1 MSALGR
7 RVVPAVA
14 VLLCTFGCGLPT
26 TGPVDAGVPGT
37 GILAP
42 AASGQPS
49 TVYVYLIDERSL
61 IAVPRTA
68 PGDGGPQQALNLL
81 LTGLTPGERQKGFV
95 TAVPDDLAAARV
107 TSDGGVI
114 RVDIPAAASQP
125 TKPAV
130 EQIVCTVSRARA
142 APRSTESPGPTS
154 VPSPRA
160 VVTISAPGWRLER
173 LSCEADTAP

>member
-7 RVVPAVA
+7 RAVPAVA
-14 VLLCTFGCGLPT
+14 VLLCAVGCGLPT

-37 GILAP
+37 GILPP
-42 AASGQPS
+42 AASGQPAS
-49 TVYVYLIDERSL
+49 VYVYLIDDRSL

-68 PGDGGPQQALNLL
+68 PGNGGPQQALNLL
-81 LTGLTPGERQKGFV
+81 LAGLTPGERQKGLV
-95 TAVPDDLAAARV
+95 TAVPADLVAARV

-114 RVDIPAAASQP
+114 RIDIPAAVSQP

-130 EQIVCTVSRARA
+130 EQIVCTVSGAKV
-142 APRSTESPGPTS
+142 RSTESPGPTS
-154 VPSPRA
+154 VPSPRP

-173 LSCEADTAP
+173 LGCGAADAAP

>member
-7 RVVPAVA
+7 RAAPAAA
-14 VLLCTFGCGLPT
+14 VLLCAVGCGLPT

-42 AASGQPS
+42 AASGQPAS
-49 TVYVYLIDERSL
+49 VNVYLIGERRL
-61 IAVPRTA
+61 IPVPRTA

-81 LTGLTPGERQKGFV
+81 LAGPMPEDRRKGLV
-95 TAVPDDLAAARV
+95 TAVPADLVAARV

-114 RVDIPAAASQP
+114 RIDIPTAVSQP

-130 EQIVCTVSRARA
+130 EQIVCTVTGAKA
-142 APRSTESPGPTS
+142 RSTESPGPTA

-160 VVTISAPGWRLER
+160 VVTISAPGWRLDR
-173 LSCEADTAP
+173 LQCGADPAP